1 MATVKEKTLRL
12 NGTTAGCADHDYDL
26 IQDLGHRLDALWHYE
41 EHYKNATGHSE
52 IQSYWLQVSY
62 GTPTWLAILMGHPPG
77 WLLNNQLHIQ

>member
-1 MATVKEKTLRL
+1 MAMAKEKTLRL

-52 IQSYWLQVSY
+52 IQSYWLQVKKQDEDNIKK
-62 GTPTWLAILMGHPPG
+62 LK
-77 WLLNNQLHIQ
+77 QLIGQEIKSGCF